1 MLIAALDNVLL
12 WIITLITTLD
22 KREGELIFRYGST
35 SIFINTCAKW
45 FGLKPRRA
53 AAFRFFSSL

>member
-22 KREGELIFRYGST
+22 KRDG
-35 SIFINTCAKW
+35 
-45 FGLKPRRA
+45 GLPA
-53 AAFRFFSSL
+53 